1 MGRMIKAFRLRQV
14 EFEISIRH
22 QGGSVHTIVGK
33 YIRSLKIVKN
43 PKLKD
48 TYKRQELTPGQ

>member
-1 MGRMIKAFRLRQV
+1 M
-14 EFEISIRH
+14 EFEIPIRH
-22 QGGSVHTIVGK
+22 QGGSVHVIVGK

-48 TYKRQELTPGQ
+48 TYKRQELKTRQ